1 MNKFVQAAVARVAA
15 MTPEQRR
22 EDSRKSA
29 EMQGYPPSIPFNPDR
44 DPPKPFATQRD
55 VSRGLATRHGK
66 TIVT

>member
-1 MNKFVQAAVARVAA
+1 MNKFVQAEMKRLAA

-22 EDSRKSA
+22 EASRRSA
-29 EMQGYPPSIPFNPDR
+29 ESQGYPPAIPFDPDSN
-44 DPPKPFATQRD
+44 PPKPVATQRD